1 MGFSFFFRDVAE
13 MDLIIQYALP
23 ELINHT
29 RINIWSA
36 GCSEGQEPYTLA
48 IKLRE
53 NMGYFA
59 FKKVKIFASDIDNT
73 SENFGNI
80 IRNARYNGETIKR
93 IPPEILSKY
102 FTPINEGA
110 EYQLVSEI
118 KEAIEFQKHD
128 LLSYQEIR
136 SAMNVIMCKNVLL
149 HFHEDQRVEV
159 IKMFARALVE
169 KGFLIMERTQEMP
182 KETAHLFEQ
191 VTTMGQVFRKK

>member
-1 MGFSFFFRDVAE
+1 
-13 MDLIIQYALP
+13 
-23 ELINHT
+23 
-29 RINIWSA
+29 
-36 GCSEGQEPYTLA
+36 
-48 IKLRE
+48 
-53 NMGYFA
+53 MGYFA

-102 FTPINEGA
+102 FTPINDGV

-159 IKMFARALVE
+159 IKMFAHALVE
-169 KGFLIMERTQEMP
+169 KRFLIMERTQEMP

>member
-1 MGFSFFFRDVAE
+1 MGFSFFFRDVNE

-23 ELINHT
+23 ELINNT

-53 NMGYFA
+53 NMGYFT
-59 FKKVKIFASDIDNT
+59 FKKVKIYATDIDNT
-73 SENFGNI
+73 SEDFGNI
-80 IRNARYNGETIKR
+80 IRNARYHGETVKR
-93 IPPEILSKY
+93 IPPDILSTY

-159 IKMFARALVE
+159 IKMFARALDV
-169 KGFLIMERTQEMP
+169 KGFLVMERTQEMP

>member
-1 MGFSFFFRDVAE
+1 MGFSFFFRDVNE

-23 ELINHT
+23 ELINNT

-102 FTPINEGA
+102 FTSSFVTSDCFKYFTSSFIC
-110 EYQLVSEI
+110 
-118 KEAIEFQKHD
+118 
-128 LLSYQEIR
+128 LSIIFICD
-136 SAMNVIMCKNVLL
+136 S
-149 HFHEDQRVEV
+149 
-159 IKMFARALVE
+159 
-169 KGFLIMERTQEMP
+169 
-182 KETAHLFEQ
+182 
-191 VTTMGQVFRKK
+191 KKDFVC